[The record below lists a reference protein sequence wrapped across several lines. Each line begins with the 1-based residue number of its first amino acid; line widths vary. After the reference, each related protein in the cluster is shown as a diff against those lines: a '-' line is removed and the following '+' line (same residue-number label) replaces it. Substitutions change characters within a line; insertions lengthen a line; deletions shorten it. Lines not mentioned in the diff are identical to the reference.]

1 MAKASVQR
9 SARVASRPKT
19 AIIDCDIHNI
29 INGLPDLFPYLS
41 ARWRRHAETIGI
53 RGPAAL
59 AEGLTYPRNSPFAS
73 RADSWPERGRPG
85 SSLELM
91 RHQHL
96 DPLGIEVGVLNCLF
110 PVGPQLH
117 HGWAA
122 ALAQALN
129 DWQVVEWLEK
139 EPRLRA
145 SILIPYEYPDLAV
158 HEIRRAAR
166 AHHGFVQILF
176 LARTREPLG
185 RPHYWPIYEA
195 ASEVGLPVGLHFGL
209 LGGNAVTSC
218 GWPSFYLEEHTGMAQ
233 AFQAQVASMVLEG
246 VFERFPQLTVALVEG
261 GFAWAPSLMWRMDQ
275 HWKRLGEET
284 PHLRHAPSE
293 YMKKHMALTTQPMEE
308 PANPT
313 HLLDVLDML
322 KDGPRLMFATDYP
335 HWDFDAPDR
344 AFPSQVPE
352 DVRLQICASN
362 PRWFYKLDARSSPAQ
377 VV

>member
-1 MAKASVQR
+1 MAKVSVQR
-9 SARVASRPKT
+9 SVRVASRPKT
-19 AIIDCDIHNI
+19 AMIDCDIHNI

-41 ARWRRHAETIGI
+41 ARWRRHAETIGM

-122 ALAQALN
+122 ALAQAVN

-158 HEIRRAAR
+158 REIRRAA
-166 AHHGFVQILF
+166 GTDPVLVQGLI
-176 LARTREPLG
+176 LARTCAPPG
-185 RPHYWPIYEA
+185 RPQYWR
-195 ASEVGLPVGLHFGL
+195 G
-209 LGGNAVTSC
+209 
-218 GWPSFYLEEHTGMAQ
+218 
-233 AFQAQVASMVLEG
+233 
-246 VFERFPQLTVALVEG
+246 
-261 GFAWAPSLMWRMDQ
+261 
-275 HWKRLGEET
+275 
-284 PHLRHAPSE
+284 
-293 YMKKHMALTTQPMEE
+293 
-308 PANPT
+308 
-313 HLLDVLDML
+313 
-322 KDGPRLMFATDYP
+322 
-335 HWDFDAPDR
+335 
-344 AFPSQVPE
+344 
-352 DVRLQICASN
+352 
-362 PRWFYKLDARSSPAQ
+362 
-377 VV
+377 